1 VNLRLKAAS
10 DPTTGL
16 FTRSQALAS
25 GYSDAAIYARIRKG
39 EWHRV
44 RFGIY
49 MLASTWATLDAAG
62 KHRTS
67 AHAVALRCGDD
78 TVFSHVTGAVIRG
91 WPIWGIPLDEVN
103 VTRRK
108 GHSGR
113 MEAGVHH
120 FQGPIPD
127 EQTEVVDGLR
137 VSSRERLMAEAVRQ
151 YELEQAVVI
160 CDAGLRD
167 GADRELT
174 HQILLGRY
182 HWSKTRRAMFPLD
195 FADGRAAN
203 PAESRLRLLLHLEG
217 LPDPE
222 PQAEIRDRN
231 GRVIAYGDLL
241 YAEQHVLVEFD
252 GKLKYGAD
260 LDDQDPRERLF
271 KEKLREDYIREEA
284 GLEIVRVT
292 WADLARPAVIA
303 ARIRAAFARAAA
315 RRGRAA

>member
-1 VNLRLKAAS
+1 VNPRLKAAS
-10 DPTTGL
+10 DPATGL

-25 GYSDAAIYARIRKG
+25 GYTDAAIQARIRKG

-49 MLASTWATLDAAG
+49 MLASGWAALNETG
-62 KHRTS
+62 RHRAST
-67 AHAVALRCGDD
+67 HAVALRCGDD

-91 WPIWGIPLDEVN
+91 WPVWGISLDEVN

-113 MEAGVHH
+113 LEAGVHH

-127 EQTEVVDGLR
+127 EQTDVVDGLW
-137 VSSRERLMAEAVRQ
+137 VSSRERLMAEAARH
-151 YELEQAVVI
+151 YDLEQAVVI

-167 GADRELT
+167 GANREIA
-174 HQILLGRY
+174 HQIMLEQY
-182 HWSKTRRAMFPLD
+182 HWSKTRTVIFPLA

-222 PQAEIRDRN
+222 PQGKIYDRN

-241 YAEQHVLVEFD
+241 YAEKHVLVEFD
-252 GKLKYGAD
+252 GKLKYGVD

-292 WADLARPAVIA
+292 WADLERPALIA

-315 RRGRAA
+315 RRGRTA